1 MKITV
6 TILALTPLMPACSGP
21 ETRDSRYETEEA
33 HADDFESM
41 SREEFMASMQ
51 EALEDFD
58 RRVDALR
65 SDAGPDDSFDQ
76 HADRLELARA
86 RFAQHLHSTQMST
99 SGWQTQ
105 RSSVIDAYQDLRDE
119 LEQAEHDLMET

>member
-1 MKITV
+1 MKFTL

-21 ETRDSRYETEEA
+21 DARDARYETEDA
-33 HADDFESM
+33 YTDDFESM
-41 SREEFMASMQ
+41 TREEFMASMQ
-51 EALEDFD
+51 DELEDFD

-65 SDAGPDDSFDQ
+65 AEAGPDDSFEQ

-86 RFAQHLHSTQMST
+86 RFAQRLHSTQMSP
-99 SGWQTQ
+99 SDWQTQ

-119 LEQAEHDLMET
+119 LAQVERDLMET